1 MHCYLT
7 EKTLSFLNRRLFLLL
22 PPLQFCQLKD
32 DTVTSQYSSVL
43 PIALF
48 ELHCILFL
56 FLLTLLVVPYDL
68 VSSVPVL
75 PVQCIQHIIPQTS
88 YQCKNNNNSFF

>member
-1 MHCYLT
+1 MHCHLT
-7 EKTLSFLNRRLFLLL
+7 EKTLSFLNRRLFILL

-48 ELHCILFL
+48 ESHCIHFL
-56 FLLTLLVVPYDL
+56 FLVTILIVSMVSFFLLRFFLFNVFNM
-68 VSSVPVL
+68 
-75 PVQCIQHIIPQTS
+75 S
-88 YQCKNNNNSFF
+88 YHRYRINVDNNNCSL